1 MGLVAL
7 SSKDPE
13 GDFMF
18 KSVSLMVI
26 AALVLTGCAS
36 ASASEF
42 AADGS
47 CDGVRVT
54 VNFAGLGQDV
64 SSCVLIGGDEATAKE
79 VLSAAGVS
87 TEGTKAYGDMVVC
100 RVNGVPGKNQQIVI
114 SGGEPYV
121 ETCQEL
127 PAAFAYWGFYL
138 RASGTADWVFAPE
151 AVTDLLVRPGDSI
164 GLAFSLGGTALKP
177 TD

>member
-1 MGLVAL
+1 MDLVAL
-7 SSKDPE
+7 FSKGPE

-18 KSVSLMVI
+18 KSVSLTAI

-36 ASASEF
+36 ASVSEF

-47 CDGVRVT
+47 CGGARVT

-64 SSCVLIGGDEATAKE
+64 SSCVSISGNAATARQ

-87 TEGTKAYGDMVVC
+87 TEGTKTYGDMVLC

-138 RASGTADWVFAPE
+138 RVSDSTDWVFAPE